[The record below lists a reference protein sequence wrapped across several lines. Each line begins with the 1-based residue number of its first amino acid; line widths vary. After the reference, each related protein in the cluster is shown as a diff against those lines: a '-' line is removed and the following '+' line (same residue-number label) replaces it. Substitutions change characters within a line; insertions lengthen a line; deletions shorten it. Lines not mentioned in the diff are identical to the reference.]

1 MTTADDNI
9 QVIRGAL
16 EVVNT
21 RAFDRVGEF
30 IAPGFVRHDLTGAY
44 PGVDAAGVTDYLA
57 EFLRGAPDLRVVV
70 HDIFGAGDRVAV
82 RLTLEGTHQGQLFG
96 RPGTGRGFAINQL
109 NFYRLEG
116 GKIAETWQLVD
127 IAGFMSQVGG

>member
-1 MTTADDNI
+1 MTSAEEN
-9 QVIRGAL
+9 VAVVRGAL

-44 PGVDAAGVTDYLA
+44 PGVDAAGVTDYLG

-70 HDIFGAGDRVAV
+70 HDVFGAGDRVAV
-82 RLTLEGTHQGQLFG
+82 RVTLEGTHRGPLFG
-96 RPGTGRGFAINQL
+96 HDGTGRQFTINQVNL
-109 NFYRLEG
+109 YRLEG
-116 GKIAETWQLVD
+116 GRIAETWQLMD
-127 IAGFMSQVGG
+127 IAGFANQVGG

>member
-1 MTTADDNI
+1 M
-9 QVIRGAL
+9 
-16 EVVNT
+16 VNT

-44 PGVDAAGVTDYLA
+44 PGVDAGGVTDYLA
-57 EFLRGAPDLRVVV
+57 DFLRGAPDLRVVV

-82 RLTLEGTHQGQLFG
+82 RVTLEGTHQGPLFG
-96 RPGTGRGFAINQL
+96 REATGQRFTINQVNL
-109 NFYRLEG
+109 YRLEG